1 MTVRRR
7 PTSDATKRPLTTRSV
22 AEVEREC
29 EFRAVVASVQVHGPA
44 GPPEAPGPTRDG
56 EGAVLG
62 VVERTFDDDL
72 AALHE
77 GRPVALVRRGG
88 HDADAVA
95 LIGSDAVGVG
105 AVEDLVC
112 EGKNVAG
119 AVALRT
125 GVGGRVRRGVLDD
138 GEGFG
143 AAPGTVRTA
152 GQCRDRVAEHA
163 ERDDGEDD
171 PEQALHGH
179 PFLGT
184 VVPHSGRYRRID

>member
-77 GRPVALVRRGG
+77 GRPVALVRRAG

-95 LIGSDAVGVG
+95 LVGADAAGVG
-105 AVEDLVC
+105 AVEDLVG
-112 EGKNVAG
+112 EGQHVPR
-119 AVALRT
+119 AVALGA
-125 GVGGRVRRGVLDD
+125 GVGRRVRRSVLDD
-138 GEGFG
+138 GEGP
-143 AAPGTVRTA
+143 AVASMA
-152 GQCRDRVAEHA
+152 GWVAGPCRDRRAEHP
-163 ERDDGEDD
+163 EHDDGEHD
-171 PEQALHGH
+171 PEHALHGH
-179 PFLGT
+179 SLL
-184 VVPHSGRYRRID
+184 